1 MSVFKKFVALMALCA
16 ISAPVLAGIS
26 GNITSP
32 SPIYPALKA
41 SANTA
46 SPILY
51 TDTTGAIIA
60 DAPDLLWDDT
70 NKRLGINQQ
79 GSIASATIDAHCLTT
94 ACLIADNVGAQGTT
108 GGAGISGLADSG
120 AAMVSGNRL
129 GFFTLGGATDAAH
142 TTSNSSAI
150 EAFATENWSGTAA
163 GSSLVFSTTANTTLT
178 RTARLTIANNGVA
191 TFANS
196 VILPYLSMS
205 TGKLSLSSSTP
216 SISSG
221 FGTGSSITSSNGGTA
236 FLLNVGTGG
245 TASSGVLSMGISSST
260 GWICNATDRTNPA
273 ANNTKQTA
281 TTQSTASFT
290 NYNNSGVATAWS
302 ASDILAVSCMA
313 Y

>member
-41 SANTA
+41 SADTA

-94 ACLIADNVGAQGTT
+94 ACLIADNVGAQSTT
-108 GGAGISGLADSG
+108 GGAGISGLSDSG

-129 GFFTLGGATDAAH
+129 GFFTLGGATDSSH
-142 TTSNSSAI
+142 TTNNSSAI

-163 GSSLVFSTTANTTLT
+163 GSNLAFSTTANTTLT
-178 RTARLTIANNGVA
+178 RTTRFTIDHNGVA
-191 TFANS
+191 TFTNS
-196 VILPYLSMS
+196 VKLPSVYINTRILISGTAP
-205 TGKLSLSSSTP
+205 T
-216 SISSG
+216 ISSG
-221 FGTGSSITSSNGGTA
+221 FGTSPSIAEKNGTA
-236 FLLNVGTGG
+236 AFIINVGTGG
-245 TASSGVLSMGISSST
+245 VASSGVIGLAPAIS
-260 GWICNATDRTNPA
+260 GWNCFATDRTNPA

-281 TTQSTASFT
+281 TTTTTVTLT
-290 NYNNSGVATAWS
+290 NYDNSGVAKAWS
-302 ASDILAVSCMA
+302 ASDILSVSCFA

>member
-1 MSVFKKFVALMALCA
+1 MSVFKKFVALIALCA

-41 SANTA
+41 SAATA

-60 DAPDLLWDDT
+60 DAPDFLWDDT

-94 ACLIADNVGAQGTT
+94 ACLIATNVGAQSTT
-108 GGAGISGLADSG
+108 GGAGISGWADSG
-120 AAMVSGNRL
+120 AAMASGNRL
-129 GFFTLGGATDAAH
+129 GFFTLGGATDASH

-163 GSSLVFSTTANTTLT
+163 GSNLVLSTTTPTTKT
-178 RTARLTIANNGVA
+178 RVARLTITNAISAFSNKVTSDSFGIGNGNMLISGAVP
-191 TFANS
+191 T
-196 VILPYLSMS
+196 
-205 TGKLSLSSSTP
+205 
-216 SISSG
+216 ISSG
-221 FGTGSSITSSNGGTA
+221 FGSSPSIQGGSTAAFFMNVGNGGSASTGVVAMNATA
-236 FLLNVGTGG
+236 T
-245 TASSGVLSMGISSST
+245 S
-260 GWICNATDRTNPA
+260 GWICKATDRTN
-273 ANNTKQTA
+273 TDLYVTEQTA
-281 TTQSTASFT
+281 STTTT
-290 NYNNSGVATAWS
+290 ITLKNYSRTTGLATPWS
-302 ASDILAVSCMA
+302 AFDLLYITCLS